1 MGDNNSNS
9 NNSRTSDSHRISRT
23 LDSHRISRTSDNLR
37 ISRISDSHRISR
49 TLDSLRISRTSGN
62 LNRASNN
69 SQDRI
74 LDPLECLKLLISLD
88 PLLLPCLKW
97 NLRGVSEVVKLKMR
111 DSLEFSKVWICSKS
125 SCGLNLHI

>member
-1 MGDNNSNS
+1 MGRLSKIRIRRKDNNSNS
-9 NNSRTSDSHRISRT
+9 NISRTSDNLRISRT
-23 LDSHRISRTSDNLR
+23 LDSHR

-88 PLLLPCLKW
+88 HLLLPCLKW
-97 NLRGVSEVVKLKMR
+97 NLQGVSEVVKLKMR
-111 DSLEFSKVWICSKS
+111 DS
-125 SCGLNLHI
+125 